1 MAFYHTEA
9 GTSFVPKKK
18 CFAKVG
24 KIIEEK
30 KIVKELI
37 NYMGSVKFFAQILE
51 LEFCSNFKSF
61 FTIY

>member
-30 KIVKELI
+30 KNSKGVDKLYGFSEIFRADFRIRILL
-37 NYMGSVKFFAQILE
+37 KF
-51 LEFCSNFKSF
+51 
-61 FTIY
+61 